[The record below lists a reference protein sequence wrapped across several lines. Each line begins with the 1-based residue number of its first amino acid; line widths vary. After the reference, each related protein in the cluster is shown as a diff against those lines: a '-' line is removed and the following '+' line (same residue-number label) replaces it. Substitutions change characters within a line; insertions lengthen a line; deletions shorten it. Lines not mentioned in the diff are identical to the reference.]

1 MKSIQFFAL
10 ENSNSQYGLS
20 KISEKI
26 YKETEEKID
35 SSKATRIAAFNK
47 ILELNNELHLSSD
60 GQSLT
65 REELYERN

>member
-1 MKSIQFFAL
+1 MKSIQLFAF

-35 SSKATRIAAFNK
+35 PAKATRIAAFNK

-60 GQSLT
+60 GRTWT